1 MNLSDP
7 FTLWT
12 WRKKLKIK
20 VVNFFRNKSRALRFY
35 HLFFVNFFLVFLQV
49 LKMMICMKSYGSC
62 VQDLWWMFLILVTEF
77 STFLKVTWN
86 KCVSFLWLFFLLLF
100 HFCVLVCIQFLSKQ
114 NNFFCCTSISNF
126 LVFWVVFLFVAAA
139 SIHWSGI
146 ESGNST
152 FQFTVEDFMPCRQYS
167 VVGTVVWFLL
177 LCLHYMS
184 LCLFFVVKMIVLES
198 WCFFFVCRLSKKLM
212 RFMLVLLCFQNQ
224 MWDISHSLHI

>member
-1 MNLSDP
+1 
-7 FTLWT
+7 
-12 WRKKLKIK
+12 
-20 VVNFFRNKSRALRFY
+20 
-35 HLFFVNFFLVFLQV
+35 
-49 LKMMICMKSYGSC
+49 MMICMKSYGSC

-114 NNFFCCTSISNF
+114 NNFFCCTCISNF
-126 LVFWVVFLFVAAA
+126 LVFWVVFLFFAAA

-198 WCFFFVCRLSKKLM
+198 CWCFFLFVGWARNWWGLCLCCFASRIRCEIFLILCITNSILFFHKISSAKGKYS
-212 RFMLVLLCFQNQ
+212 MLKSEFF
-224 MWDISHSLHI
+224 